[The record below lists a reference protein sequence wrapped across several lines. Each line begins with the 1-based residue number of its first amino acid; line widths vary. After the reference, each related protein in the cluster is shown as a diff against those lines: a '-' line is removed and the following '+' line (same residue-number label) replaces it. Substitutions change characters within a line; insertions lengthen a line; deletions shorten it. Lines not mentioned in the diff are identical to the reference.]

1 MIVVFKKSFLK
12 EIKKIKNQKLKDS
25 IFASIT
31 NVENAD
37 SISEIKN
44 LKQLT
49 GFSEYYR
56 IRVGDYRIGLKI
68 EKDPVYFVTVD
79 HRKDIYKGFP

>member
-12 EIKKIKNQKLKDS
+12 EIKKIKNKKLSDA
-25 IFASIT
+25 IFDSIT

-44 LKQLT
+44 LKHLT
-49 GFSEYYR
+49 GFREYYR
-56 IRVGDYRIGLKI
+56 IRIGDYRIGLKI
-68 EKDPVYFVTVD
+68 ENDSVYFVTVE